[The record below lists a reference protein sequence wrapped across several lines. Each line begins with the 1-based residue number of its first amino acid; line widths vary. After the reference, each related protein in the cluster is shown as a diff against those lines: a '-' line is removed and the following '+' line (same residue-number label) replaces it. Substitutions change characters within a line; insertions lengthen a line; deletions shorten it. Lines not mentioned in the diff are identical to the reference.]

1 MGTIRTFDP
10 ELRKEIYDEIE
21 QIAEGVALGTGTE
34 ISVEFDVG
42 GFYPVTFNEPELV
55 NAMIPSLMDASP
67 GRFYKS
73 NTPVTGA
80 EDFSYFSQEIP
91 GLYIFLGVNDP
102 GKLEQAGNHSP
113 YFTVND
119 DALDEGL
126 KSLVYMTIDY

>member
-1 MGTIRTFDP
+1 MIMGTIRTFDP

-73 NTPVTGA
+73 IRLSQVQKTSHI
-80 EDFSYFSQEIP
+80 FSEIP
-91 GLYIFLGVNDP
+91 GMYFWLGVNKP
-102 GKLEQAGNHSP
+102 GMG
-113 YFTVND
+113 
-119 DALDEGL
+119 
-126 KSLVYMTIDY
+126 

>member
-1 MGTIRTFDP
+1 MIMGTIRTFDP

-42 GFYPVTFNEPELV
+42 GFYPVTFNEPGLV

-67 GRFYKS
+67 GKFYKS

-80 EDFSYFSQEIP
+80 EDFNTYTFDV
-91 GLYIFLGVNDP
+91 GKDTFLTYYND
-102 GKLEQAGNHSP
+102 
-113 YFTVND
+113 
-119 DALDEGL
+119 
-126 KSLVYMTIDY
+126 